1 MSMTLNFS
9 PCVFVADDDEDDR
22 FLIHKAFSQIN
33 PECRL
38 YFLTDGSEL
47 LKALNKTS
55 ILPSLIVLDLNMPNL
70 NGLETLMLIRRNS
83 KYDSVP
89 IAMLTTSSDTA
100 DRERAYELKVNEFI
114 TKPTDHT
121 SLKVIASKLREQ
133 YLLGKCIDACGC

>member
-1 MSMTLNFS
+1 MTLNFS

-38 YFLTDGSEL
+38 YFLTNGAEL

-55 ILPSLIVLDLNMPNL
+55 FLPSLILLDVNMPFL
-70 NGLETLMLIRRNS
+70 NGLETLTLIRRNS
-83 KYDSVP
+83 NYDSVP
-89 IAMLTTSSDTA
+89 IVMLTTSSDNA
-100 DRERAYELKVNEFI
+100 DRERAYELKASEFI

-121 SLKVIASKLREQ
+121 ALKNIARQLRDQ
-133 YLLGKCIDACGC
+133 YLLGNCITTCSCS